1 MSARAATYEDFAVG
15 RLKDRRAPAPEGE
28 SVELLL
34 ARVRGQARA
43 DGFADGVAQT
53 EARIARDL
61 ETRMEAVA
69 SAIELARADRAAAAE
84 RAGAAASKIV
94 AVFLRAVAPRLA
106 ERNLAPEIAAAFD
119 AALACA
125 PEERLVI
132 EIRAERRSE
141 LVAALGA
148 RAEACEIVAAADLG
162 DLEARIRWRG
172 GFDLIDTGAA
182 IARAL
187 RVLEA
192 HLDAEHET
200 STQES
205 ELSR

>member
-1 MSARAATYEDFAVG
+1 MSARAVTYEDFAVG

-61 ETRMEAVA
+61 EARLDAVA
-69 SAIELARADRAAAAE
+69 GAIDLARADRAAISA

-106 ERNLAPEIAAAFD
+106 ETNLAPEIVAAFD
-119 AALACA
+119 AALASA

-132 EIRAERRSE
+132 EIGADMREE
-141 LVAALGA
+141 LIAALGP
-148 RAEACEIVAAADLG
+148 RADACEITAAGDLG

-182 IARAL
+182 MARAL
-187 RVLEA
+187 SVLEA
-192 HLDAEHET
+192 HLDAEHE
-200 STQES
+200 SSPQES
-205 ELSR
+205 EQDQ